1 VGAQGAWSNQ
11 LVNLLVIAAQKAGYS
26 GLFVYSPA
34 PGAGNLILSIA
45 AVPGTDPYGNAYRP
59 ILVAGLASGPQ
70 VQITTSSAD
79 AAGVEEAQVEFPTN
93 SAIEAAAGHILSA
106 VLGSGSAAYAT
117 LIIDGPEAVAQGDRV
132 IIAMSSSNAGPT
144 STANGQFIYEAADG
158 TQTVT
163 ASFSVA
169 GWTITVEYM
178 TGPNGNPVFGWSQWS
193 GSPAGPGS
201 AAGAPPSS
209 GGTSAGS
216 FTGSALSY
224 MQALETDF
232 NATVAAVSDHESRL
246 AYLYAVLQD
255 SGIIAG
261 G

>member
-1 VGAQGAWSNQ
+1 MGAQGAWSNQ

-45 AVPGTDPYGNAYRP
+45 AVPGTDPYGNAYQP

-70 VQITTSSAD
+70 VQITTSSPG
-79 AAGVEEAQVEFPTN
+79 GVEEAQLEFPTN
-93 SAIEAAAGHILSA
+93 SAIEAVAGRIVSA
-106 VLGSGSAAYAT
+106 VLGSGDAAFT
-117 LIIDGPEAVAQGDRV
+117 TVNIDGPEAVAQGDRV
-132 IIAMSSSNAGPT
+132 IIALNSSNAGAT
-144 STANGQFIYEAADG
+144 STAVGEFVYEAADG
-158 TQTVT
+158 TETAT

-169 GWTITVEYM
+169 GWTITVAYM

-224 MQALETDF
+224 LQALETDF